1 VRSSRWLSVLILGIL
16 VLSLAPLDLLL
27 PKVPVGG
34 TVRDAISSEPIAG
47 AKVRF
52 GPTNTTTD
60 SGGAF
65 SFDRV
70 SLTDTIQ
77 VEAEGY
83 KSRQTSVWP
92 PGDQRIVLQPHAFAL
107 SVRDAETNQPI
118 AEAVPAAPNIRVRAA
133 VAGRFEI
140 EPARNG
146 LSLAVSAP
154 GYRDASVQYRGDGEV
169 AVALQPR
176 LSGTVVDGGTGQ
188 PIPGASLTQGE
199 VAVTTDANGA
209 FELDRR
215 PDGPLRVMAPGY
227 RRAELDASQERTIVA
242 RLEPMTVRAVYLTY
256 YGVGDRGLRQ
266 NALSLV
272 ERTDVNAVVID
283 VKGDRGKLTYR
294 SAVPLAER
302 IGANAEPT
310 VPNIDELLAS
320 LKQRGIYTI
329 ARIVVFKDDVLARNG
344 KAAGLD
350 VAVKDRLADQP
361 WTDGEG
367 LGWVDP
373 LRPEVWAYNV
383 NLAREAAEK
392 GFDEI
397 QFDYARFPLDAPG
410 GMSANQARYSKPWVT
425 EQDRVK
431 AIGDFLRQARDEL
444 RPAGAFVSADVFG
457 SAAWNDGDN
466 GVGHD
471 IDQLAGAVDY
481 LCPTVYPS
489 SFRAGLPG
497 LLGYPQVIQ
506 QPYAVVFES
515 IRRARARMADRGTVL
530 RPWLQYFDDYSWQT
544 GRAYKNTD
552 IDAQRNGAAA
562 AGALGWMMWDPS
574 NRYQRGGFG
583 ARP

>member
-1 VRSSRWLSVLILGIL
+1 V
-16 VLSLAPLDLLL
+16 A
-27 PKVPVGG
+27 G
-34 TVRDAISSEPIAG
+34 TVRDATTSEPIAG
-47 AKVRF
+47 AKVRY
-52 GPTNTTTD
+52 GLTTTTTD
-60 SGGAF
+60 SHGAF
-65 SFDRV
+65 SAERV
-70 SLTDTIQ
+70 SLTETIQ

-83 KSRQTSVWP
+83 KTGQAAVWP
-92 PGDQRIVLQPHAFAL
+92 PREQQVEIHPQAFVLH
-107 SVRDAETNQPI
+107 VRDAETNQPV
-118 AEAVPAAPNIRVRAA
+118 AEAVAAAPSIRVRA
-133 VAGRFEI
+133 VEPGRFEV
-140 EPARNG
+140 EPARAG
-146 LSLAVSAP
+146 LSLAISAP
-154 GYRDASVQYRGDGEV
+154 GYRNASARFLGEGDV
-169 AVALQPR
+169 AVSLQPR
-176 LSGTVVDGGTGQ
+176 LMGTVVDGSTGQ
-188 PIPGASLTQGE
+188 PISGAFLAHGDL
-199 VAVTTDANGA
+199 AVTTDGAGA

-215 PDGPLRVMAPGY
+215 PDGPLRIMAPGY
-227 RRAELDASQERTIVA
+227 RRTEIDASRERIIVA
-242 RLEPMTVRAVYLTY
+242 RLEPLTIRAVYLTY

-266 NALSLV
+266 NVLSLA

-294 SAVPLAER
+294 SEVPLAEA

-310 VPNIDELLAS
+310 VANLDELMTI

-329 ARIVVFKDDVLARNG
+329 ARIVVFRDDVLARNG

-350 VAVKDRLADQP
+350 VAVKDRMRDQP

-373 LRPEVWAYNV
+373 LRPEVWQYNV
-383 NLAREAAEK
+383 DLAREAAQK

-410 GMSANQARYSKPWVT
+410 VLSANQARYSKPWIT

-431 AIGDFLRQARDEL
+431 AIGDFLRLARDEL

-471 IDQLAGAVDY
+471 IEMLAGVVDY
-481 LCPTVYPS
+481 LCPTVFPS
-489 SFRAGLPG
+489 SFRTGLPG
-497 LLGYPQVIQ
+497 LLAYPQVIQ

-515 IRRARARMADRGTVL
+515 IRRARARVADRGTVL

-544 GRAYKNTD
+544 GRAYRTAD

-562 AGALGWMMWDPS
+562 AGAGGWMMWDPS

>member
-1 VRSSRWLSVLILGIL
+1 

-27 PKVPVGG
+27 PKVAVSG

-47 AKVRF
+47 ARVRL
-52 GPTNTTTD
+52 GPAATISDD
-60 SGGAF
+60 SGAF

-70 SLTDTIQ
+70 NLTDRLQ

-83 KSRQTSVWP
+83 RNGQGSVWP
-92 PGDQRIVLQPHAFAL
+92 PRDQRIVLQPYAFAL
-107 SVRDAETNQPI
+107 NVRDAETNQPI
-118 AEAVPAAPNIRVRAA
+118 ADAVAVAPNIRVRA
-133 VAGRFEI
+133 VEPGRFEI

-154 GYRDASVQYRGDGEV
+154 GYRNAEVRYRGDGEI
-169 AVALQPR
+169 ALALQPQ
-176 LSGTVVDGGTGQ
+176 LGGIVVDGSTGQ
-188 PIPGASLTQGE
+188 PIPGAFLVQGD
-199 VAVTTDANGA
+199 VAVTTSANGT

-227 RRAELDASQERTIVA
+227 RRAEIDASQERMLVA

-266 NALSLV
+266 NVLSLT

-310 VPNIDELLAS
+310 VPNIDELLAT

-350 VAVKDRLADQP
+350 VAVKDRIADQP

-373 LRPEVWAYNV
+373 LRPEVWEYNV
-383 NLAREAAEK
+383 DLAIEAAQK

-410 GMSANQARYSKPWVT
+410 AISANQARYSKPWIT

-457 SAAWNDGDN
+457 SVAWNDGDN

-471 IDQLAGAVDY
+471 LDQLAGTVDY
-481 LCPTVYPS
+481 LCPSVYPS
-489 SFRAGLPG
+489 SFRSGLPG
-497 LLGYPQVIQ
+497 LLAYPQVIQ

-515 IRRARARMADRGTVL
+515 VRRARARMADRGTVL
-530 RPWLQYFDDYSWQT
+530 RPWLQYFDDYAWQT
-544 GRAYKNTD
+544 GRVYKNTD

-574 NRYQRGGFG
+574 NKYQRGGFG